1 MKTINYLQATK
12 LLLLGVLGLLFFI
25 WLSSFGTV
33 NFTFSQII
41 RFIFTSQ
48 ESSESAIYIKLRLPR
63 VLLAFLIG
71 ASLSIAGDS
80 LQLTLK
86 NPLAD
91 PYIIGISAGGAFG
104 AVLSMVMNDFL
115 GISISMEITAFSF
128 ALISAFMTYY
138 ISRRGGR
145 VPVTN
150 LILSGVI
157 VSFLFNAAVTFIV
170 VFAWRNI
177 ISLHFWS
184 LGSLSGATWSGFWKM
199 LPVLII
205 ESIIYMLLRR
215 KMLILATGEQHALT
229 LGIEPEKLKFAVF
242 VMVAFVSGISV
253 AIAGLIGFVGLI
265 IPHISR
271 LMFGTDSR
279 INLFS
284 TLIIGGL
291 FLSVC
296 DTIARTMFQPTE
308 LPLGAITALI
318 GAPMFIYL
326 LRKRVAVSNE

>member
-1 MKTINYLQATK
+1 MITTKYLQILK
-12 LLLLGVLGLLFFI
+12 LIFLSIAGIVFFI
-25 WLSSFGTV
+25 WLSTFGTV
-33 NFTFSQII
+33 NFSFAQII
-41 RFIFTSQ
+41 NIIFTP
-48 ESSESAIYIKLRLPR
+48 EEGTASAIYLNLRLPR

-71 ASLSIAGDS
+71 AGLSIAGDS

-104 AVLSMVMNDFL
+104 AVVSMVMNDQL
-115 GISISMEITAFSF
+115 GVNIGIEPMAFSF
-128 ALISAFMTYY
+128 ALFSAFLTYY

-145 VPVTN
+145 VPVTS

-199 LPVLII
+199 LPVLIVEVI
-205 ESIIYMLLRR
+205 VYVFLRR

-229 LGIEPEKLKFAVF
+229 LGIEPEKIKFAVF

-271 LMFGTDSR
+271 LMFDTDSR

-318 GAPMFIYL
+318 GAPVFIYL
-326 LRKRVAVSNE
+326 LRKRVVVSNE

>member
-1 MKTINYLQATK
+1 MKTSNYLQATK
-12 LLLLGVLGLLFFI
+12 LLSLGILGLLFFI

-33 NFTFSQII
+33 NFTFSQIMS
-41 RFIFTSQ
+41 FIFKSQ

-71 ASLSIAGDS
+71 AALSIAGDS

-115 GISISMEITAFSF
+115 GISFSMEISAFSF
-128 ALISAFMTYY
+128 ALLSAFMTYY

-215 KMLILATGEQHALT
+215 KIYPL
-229 LGIEPEKLKFAVF
+229 PFW
-242 VMVAFVSGISV
+242 
-253 AIAGLIGFVGLI
+253 
-265 IPHISR
+265 
-271 LMFGTDSR
+271 DR
-279 INLFS
+279 I
-284 TLIIGGL
+284 
-291 FLSVC
+291 
-296 DTIARTMFQPTE
+296 
-308 LPLGAITALI
+308 
-318 GAPMFIYL
+318 
-326 LRKRVAVSNE
+326 